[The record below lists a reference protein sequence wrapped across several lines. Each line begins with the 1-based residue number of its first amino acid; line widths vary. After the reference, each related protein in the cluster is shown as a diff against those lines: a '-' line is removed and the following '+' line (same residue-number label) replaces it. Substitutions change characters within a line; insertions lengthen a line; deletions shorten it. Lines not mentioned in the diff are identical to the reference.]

1 MFDSITAFVESTGYP
16 GIALLMFIENIFP
29 PIPSELIMPIAG
41 FAAARGEMNLLLA
54 ILAGSLGSL
63 AGTSLWYLAG
73 RWLGADRLKR
83 WARRYGRWMTV
94 QPRDVDKACRWFNR
108 HSGKAVFI
116 GRLVPAVRTL
126 ISVPA
131 GIASMTVRR
140 FLLYSGL
147 GTLVWTSFLAGVGY
161 WLGDQY
167 RLIGAWTNPVSNAV
181 IVLLIGWYLYRVV
194 TFKKHS

>member
-1 MFDSITAFVESTGYP
+1 MFDSITAFVESTGYL

-131 GIASMTVRR
+131 GIASMSVRR

-167 RLIGAWTNPVSNAV
+167 RLIVAWTNPVSNAV

>member
-54 ILAGSLGSL
+54 VLAGSLGSL

-131 GIASMTVRR
+131 GIASMSVRR

-181 IVLLIGWYLYRVV
+181 IVLLVGWYLYPVI
-194 TFKKHS
+194 TFKRHS

>member
-131 GIASMTVRR
+131 GIASMSVRR

-194 TFKKHS
+194 TFKRHS

>member
-1 MFDSITAFVESTGYP
+1 MFDSITAFVESTGYL

-108 HSGKAVFI
+108 HSAKAVFI

-131 GIASMTVRR
+131 GIASMSVRR

>member
-1 MFDSITAFVESTGYP
+1 MFDSITAFVESTGYLR
-16 GIALLMFIENIFP
+16 IALLMFIENIFP

-131 GIASMTVRR
+131 GIASMSVRR

-181 IVLLIGWYLYRVV
+181 IVLLIGWYLYRVA
-194 TFKKHS
+194 TFKRHS